1 LDAIAQL
8 TSSESENV
16 ISVSSRYKN
25 NSIGLQL
32 NIPIFSGGGVN
43 ASVRQALAN
52 VDRAEQA
59 LEAGRRDL
67 GVKVHKH
74 FRGITENIP
83 KVTALE
89 QALRSAEQLIVSNKK
104 SFQAGSRTII
114 DILNAEQQHMVVSRD
129 LAQAR
134 FMYLISRINLLAL
147 VGGADMQ
154 MVNEIN
160 LAFAA
165 N

>member
-1 LDAIAQL
+1 
-8 TSSESENV
+8 
-16 ISVSSRYKN
+16 
-25 NSIGLQL
+25 
-32 NIPIFSGGGVN
+32 
-43 ASVRQALAN
+43 
-52 VDRAEQA
+52 
-59 LEAGRRDL
+59 
-67 GVKVHKH
+67 
-74 FRGITENIP
+74 
-83 KVTALE
+83 
-89 QALRSAEQLIVSNKK
+89 LRSAEQLIVSNKK

-129 LAQAR
+129 LAQSR

-154 MVNEIN
+154 MVKEIN